1 MRILL
6 AIGCFLLGG
15 ALCAIAETV
24 PLDANTETKLSD
36 EAMMRYA
43 EPGSVARYKKLIE
56 TLRQPLDDLGAP
68 ARELRLPIR
77 SFPNGKPET
86 TVLADEAWITLDTS
100 YLRGRKVI
108 VTQYREDGSIEA
120 ILNADEIAVDRNNMI
135 AVVKGR
141 LHGTMNEDT
150 LDGVGAL
157 VDLEAKYVRIVKR
170 AIIKTKRMGDVNLT
184 DRGIF

>member
-1 MRILL
+1 MRTLFVIGLL
-6 AIGCFLLGG
+6 LLGG
-15 ALCAIAETV
+15 AFCATAETV

-43 EPGSVARYKKLIE
+43 EPGRVVRYKKLIE
-56 TLRQPLDDLGAP
+56 TLRQPLEELGTP

-86 TVLADEAWITLDTS
+86 TVLADEAWITLDTT
-100 YLRGRKVI
+100 YLRGRKVV

-120 ILNADEIAVDRNNMI
+120 ILNADEIAVDRSKMI
-135 AVVKGR
+135 AVVKGH
-141 LHGTMNEDT
+141 LHGTMSEDT
-150 LDGVGAL
+150 FEGVGAL

-184 DRGIF
+184 NRGIF